1 MLVHVTKDIC
11 VVVESAINDGP
22 YSAYESVRKQCLT

>member
-22 YSAYESVRKQCLT
+22 YSADESVR